1 MRKTDKQ
8 LIRSAL
14 YLYRRMGGVSNR
26 NAVIVRDLKNRV
38 QEYMDLAA
46 EAKIS
51 LPVNSE
57 SVEDTDTEN

>member
-1 MRKTDKQ
+1 
-8 LIRSAL
+8 
-14 YLYRRMGGVSNR
+14 MGGVSNR

-51 LPVNSE
+51 LPVNTE